1 MLDAMLSLTRYGVNS
16 LVVLQTI
23 GTVVTDEMK
32 QETKKH
38 GERAASLMRQWIMND
53 ALGLQ
58 PVSAYTATL
67 KEVSAPPLVE
77 SVTMVNAISY
87 EVVTDDNQQ
96 LDLFVG
102 VKTEGA
108 PMSETTLS
116 VTNYPTAGNIPRI
129 DEIYT
134 KSYAPISVAKVAEMQ
149 VKGGVVW
156 ANYPKPK
163 SFPITLPKRDF
174 VTPSYEKYKEL
185 FGHQMEEHT
194 VRVVNK
200 ATAMGGVV

>member
-1 MLDAMLSLTRYGVNS
+1 MLSAMLGLTRYGVNA

-32 QETKKH
+32 EETEKH
-38 GERAASLMRQWIMND
+38 GERAASLMRQWIMMD

-58 PVSAYTATL
+58 PVSPYTAEL

-77 SVTMVNAISY
+77 SVTMVNAISH
-87 EVVTDDNQQ
+87 EVVTDNNQQ
-96 LDLFVG
+96 LDVFVG
-102 VKTEGA
+102 IKTKGA

-116 VTNYPTAGNIPRI
+116 VVNYPTAGRIPSV
-129 DEIYT
+129 DETYT
-134 KSYAPISVAKVAEMQ
+134 PTYNPISVAAVAEMH

-156 ANYPKPK
+156 ANYPSPK
-163 SFPITLPKRDF
+163 SFSIVLPKRDF
-174 VTPSYEKYKEL
+174 VTPSYEKYKER
-185 FGHQMEEHT
+185 FGDQMREHT
-194 VRVVNK
+194 SRVIKK